1 MYRALILMTVLA
13 LAACG
18 QGDKAEPSP
27 ASPPPPPKDG
37 TAPAPR
43 ELTEIGLRRVC
54 AAGLASIHGQQPSAI
69 TVDGVRERI
78 VTASWR
84 APVDGGA
91 RRAECRVDGDMIIW
105 KPLDRPDEAQNR
117 WMNQAGDPLVR
128 FVATERRITVNTTL
142 PDGTTATES
151 YPVATDQ
158 EAA

>member
-1 MYRALILMTVLA
+1 MPRSIILLSVLA

-18 QGDKAEPSP
+18 RNDKADEAP
-27 ASPPPPPKDG
+27 ASPPPPAKDG

-43 ELTEIGLRRVC
+43 ELTELGLRRVC
-54 AAGLASIHGQQPSAI
+54 AAGLAAIHGQQPQAI
-69 TVDGVRERI
+69 TVEGVRERI

-91 RRAECRVDGDMIIW
+91 RRAECRVDGDMVIW
-105 KPLDRPDEAQNR
+105 KPLDRPDETQNR

-128 FVATERRITVNTTL
+128 FVATERRITINTTL

-151 YPVATDQ
+151 YPVAQDQ